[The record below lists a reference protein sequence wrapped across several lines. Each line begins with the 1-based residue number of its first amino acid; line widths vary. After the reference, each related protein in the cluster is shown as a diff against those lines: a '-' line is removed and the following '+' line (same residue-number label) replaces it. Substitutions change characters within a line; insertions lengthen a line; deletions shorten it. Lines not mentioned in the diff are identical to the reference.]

1 MKIVLIGSGNVATHC
16 GAALQGTG
24 NNIVQVFSR
33 RKENAELLATKL
45 NCRAIQS
52 ASELDRNADL
62 YLIMVSDDQ
71 IANVADQLGNLDGI
85 VTHTS
90 GSIDRNVLENC
101 SENTGVFWTPQTF
114 SKEREPALKSAPFC
128 IEASN
133 DTTLRTLMDL
143 ASEISIDVRAVNGEQ
158 RKAIHLAAVIGAN
171 FSNHMYTLAAELLKK
186 NGMELE
192 VLGPLLK
199 ETLQKA
205 LDIGPEAGQTGPA
218 RRGDKK
224 VIAEHLESLSDDQ
237 QLKEIY
243 DELSSAIVKHFE
255 GNDL

>member
-1 MKIVLIGSGNVATHC
+1 MKIVLIGSGNVATQC

-45 NCRAIQS
+45 NCEAIES

-71 IANVADQLGNLDGI
+71 ISIVADQLGKLDGI
-85 VTHTS
+85 VAHTS
-90 GSIDRNVLENC
+90 GSIDRKVLENC
-101 SENTGVFWTPQTF
+101 SDHTGVFWTPQTF
-114 SKEREPALKSAPFC
+114 SKEREPALTDAPFC
-128 IEASN
+128 IEASD
-133 DTTLRTLMDL
+133 DTTLKALMDL
-143 ASEISIDVRAVNGEQ
+143 AGQISSDVRAVDGTQ

-171 FSNHMYTLAAELLKK
+171 FSNHMYTLAAELLNK
-186 NGMELE
+186 NGMGLE

-205 LDIGPEAGQTGPA
+205 LDIGPETGQTGPA

-224 VIAEHLESLSDDQ
+224 VIAEHMEFLSDDQ
-237 QLKEIY
+237 KLKEIY
-243 DELSSAIVKHFE
+243 EELSSAIVKHY
-255 GNDL
+255 GK